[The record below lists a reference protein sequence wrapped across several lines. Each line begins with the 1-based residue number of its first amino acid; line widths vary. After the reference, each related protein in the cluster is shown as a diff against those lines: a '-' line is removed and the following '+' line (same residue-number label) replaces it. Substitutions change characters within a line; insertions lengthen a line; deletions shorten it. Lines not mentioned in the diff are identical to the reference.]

1 MKTIRCGIIGA
12 GFIGP
17 HHVEAIRR
25 LGFVEIVALCGSNSA
40 AAKAKAAQLFIPK
53 AYGDYRELLN
63 DPDID
68 VVDIAVPTHLHF
80 PMAMAAVRAK
90 RHVIVDK
97 PLALNVAEARQLVQA
112 ARRARVVNAVTFNYR
127 GNPLVQQMRVMVR
140 RGDLGR
146 LHLIHGRYLQE
157 WLLYDTDFSWRLEAD
172 QAGAAAMIGDA
183 GSHWFDLAEF
193 VTGARITHV
202 LGELD
207 TTIRTRRR
215 PLTARVAFQA
225 AGKEKTAPFQ
235 VTVPDFGSVLA
246 RFDNGAHG
254 VFVNSSLCAGHKND
268 LRLEL
273 HGLKVSLE
281 WQQERPNELNIGR
294 RDAPNEILLKDPSLL
309 DESIR
314 HYAALPGG
322 HNEAWPDAF
331 RNLMR
336 NIFTFIGEGRDPL
349 KADGVAFPTFAD
361 GLRTACIV
369 EAIMQSSGR
378 WTKVRKI

>member
-1 MKTIRCGIIGA
+1 
-12 GFIGP
+12 
-17 HHVEAIRR
+17 
-25 LGFVEIVALCGSNSA
+25 
-40 AAKAKAAQLFIPK
+40 
-53 AYGDYRELLN
+53 
-63 DPDID
+63 
-68 VVDIAVPTHLHF
+68 
-80 PMAMAAVRAK
+80 
-90 RHVIVDK
+90 
-97 PLALNVAEARQLVQA
+97 VAEAKQLVQA

-146 LHLIHGRYLQE
+146 LHLIHGHYLQE
-157 WLLYDTDFSWRLEAD
+157 WLLYDKDFSWRLEAD
-172 QAGAAAMIGDA
+172 KAGAAAMIGDA

-215 PLTARVAFQA
+215 PWTARVAFQAA
-225 AGKEKTAPFQ
+225 AGKEKTAPFN

-273 HGLKVSLE
+273 HGLKVSLG
-281 WQQERPNELNIGR
+281 WQQERPNELKIGR

-309 DESIR
+309 DESIC

>member
-25 LGFVEIVALCGSNSA
+25 LGFVEIVALCGSNPA

-53 AYGDYRELLN
+53 AYGDYRELLD

-80 PMAMAAVRAK
+80 PMAMAAVQAK

-97 PLALNVAEARQLVQA
+97 PLALNVAEAKQLVQA

-140 RGDLGR
+140 RGDIGR

-172 QAGAAAMIGDA
+172 KAGAAAMIGDA

-273 HGLKVSLE
+273 HGLKASLE

-294 RDAPNEILLKDPSLL
+294 RDAPNQVLLKDPALL

-336 NIFTFIGEGRDPL
+336 NILTFIAEGRDPL
-349 KADGVAFPTFAD
+349 TADGVAFPTFAD